1 MGSFHELPRNARRLI
16 IGFAVL
22 ASAVIVIQAPEIRM
36 WTAQEALAA
45 ALLALAAALTEQF
58 TVSITHRTETEN
70 FSVTD
75 ALWVPA
81 LILAPGSVL
90 IVSVLIGT
98 VAGHAFRRWAWYK
111 VVFNASQFV
120 LAITAAQA
128 VFHLFDLPPEFSLLT
143 WVACVLAMSL
153 YFTMNEVAVALI
165 ISQVEEVSIRK
176 VLLLPGGLNLLH
188 AAGNLTI
195 GMLAALVWRAGLVG
209 LPLLIAPVV
218 LSFFAYKGWLQNK
231 REQEERR
238 ERDRMSMLYE
248 AGRALFG
255 PLDGAFDFRPFLQL
269 VRRVLDAAG
278 AELVLREGTELH
290 LYGSESGL
298 YLSVPD
304 PSEHGDP
311 AAYVGARPGLSTHL
325 SSISD
330 ETGVVGVLAAHRA
343 TAFSAAEQAMVD
355 ALASQVAARH
365 QNQQLFDE
373 TLEQRGHLADV
384 VGSSSDGIFVLSTA
398 RSVLSW
404 NPAME
409 RISGFLA
416 DEAVGRPIAE
426 VLVVSGSEDDE
437 GGAPTGLD
445 WEATGPEDALILRR
459 DGSERWIRYTR
470 SSMPDREGTP
480 ASLVVTARDVTAE
493 LEAERLKSDFIA
505 TVSHEL
511 RTPLT
516 PLKGLLHSLD
526 RGLIEDTPET
536 RREYHRI
543 MLRQADRLERLI
555 NDLLDASRIEAG
567 GLKMQS
573 QPLEVGDA
581 LAHEI
586 GEASALMNGREV
598 RFERPDDPVWI
609 QGDRFRLGQI
619 VSNLLVNAAKYS
631 SPGTPVMVELEEHPD
646 GAIISIHDEGE
657 GIPLVEQE
665 RVFERFYRTGGV
677 RTNTTGGVGLGL
689 YIARQLTEAMG
700 GTLTLR
706 SRLGEGSTFSLFLP
720 GLATGSTGSRGVGSD
735 EDASDPAVP
744 SSVPV
749 ATSAPTV

>member
-1 MGSFHELPRNARRLI
+1 MGSFQDLPGNARRLI
-16 IGFAVL
+16 LGFAFL
-22 ASAVIVIQAPEIRM
+22 ASVAILVQVPEIRM
-36 WTAQEALAA
+36 WTGQEALAA

-90 IVSVLIGT
+90 IVSVLLGT

-128 VFHLFDLPPEFSLLT
+128 VYHFFELPPEFTLMT
-143 WVACVLAMSL
+143 WVACVLAMAL
-153 YFTMNEVAVALI
+153 YFTMNEVAVAMI
-165 ISQVEEVSIRK
+165 ISQVEEIPIRK

-195 GMLAALVWRAGLVG
+195 GMLAALVWRAGIVG

-238 ERDRMSMLYE
+238 ERERMSMLYE

-255 PLDGAFDFRPFLQL
+255 PLDDAFDFRPFLQL

-278 AELVLREGTELH
+278 AELVLREGPELH
-290 LYGSESGL
+290 LYSSESGL

-304 PSEHGDP
+304 PSGQGIP
-311 AAYVGARPGLSTHL
+311 AAYVGERPGLSTHL

-330 ETGVVGVLAAHRA
+330 ETGVVGVLATHRA
-343 TAFSAAEQAMVD
+343 IAFSAAEQAMVG

-409 RISGFLA
+409 RISGFRA
-416 DEAVGRPIAE
+416 DEAVGRPINE
-426 VLVVSGSEDDE
+426 VLVVSGAHEDEAD
-437 GGAPTGLD
+437 APSCFD

-470 SSMPDREGTP
+470 SSMPDREGTA

-526 RGLIEDTPET
+526 RGLIDDTAET

-573 QPLEVGDA
+573 QPLEIGDV
-581 LAHEI
+581 LVHEI
-586 GEASALMNGREV
+586 AEARALMHDREV
-598 RFERPDDPVWI
+598 GFERPDGPVWI

-631 SPGTPVMVELEEHPD
+631 APGKPVLVELEDHPD
-646 GAIISIHDEGE
+646 GAIVSIHDEGE
-657 GIPLVEQE
+657 GIALVEQE
-665 RVFERFYRTGGV
+665 RVFERFYRTGV
-677 RTNTTGGVGLGL
+677 ALTNTTGGVGLGL

-706 SRLGEGSTFSLFLP
+706 SRPGEGSTFSLFLP
-720 GLATGSTGSRGVGSD
+720 GLDMGLSPEAGEPREQDLRDPPVPPSV
-735 EDASDPAVP
+735 PAV
-744 SSVPV
+744 
-749 ATSAPTV
+749 TSAPTA